1 MLPRSWGGSTVVQ
14 KTQGWGVLTHNRCK
28 YAAVKELC
36 GALLGVAGLSFCDCQ
51 DEERQWEAPF

>member
-1 MLPRSWGGSTVVQ
+1 MLLGLQDSSAVVQ
-14 KTQGWGVLTHNRCK
+14 MTRGWGVLTHNPSK

-36 GALLGVAGLSFCDCQ
+36 GAALGVAGHSFCDCQ